1 MKVEQIP
8 SFLHI
13 TVHKS
18 AHVKAP
24 FSGRYNT
31 GDPLPQIVSNKTKYK
46 KMFNYQVITIFMH
59 LSHTIALCS

>member
-46 KMFNYQVITIFMH
+46 KNVQLPSDPNLYA
-59 LSHTIALCS
+59 SHSHYPCS